1 MNLRQMKTHQACL
14 FERFCFCDFRRIT
27 GEEAINL
34 VGVFLQY
41 YPRHSFS
48 YIRGRSAWIFLFL
61 FLFFFWVGKGVT
73 PCPSV
78 EHRPWREEAEFARLT
93 PVTLAALSLPGSV
106 MKRLEIHPYAHPPPP
121 PPPPSP
127 LPTTT
132 SEADQTIGMFWRA
145 NVKLLLPQNPFYW
158 HHLR

>member
-1 MNLRQMKTHQACL
+1 MNVRQMKTHQACL
-14 FERFCFCDFRRIT
+14 FVRFCFWDFRRIT

-41 YPRHSFS
+41 YLCHSFS
-48 YIRGRSAWIFLFL
+48 CIRGRSAWIFFFL
-61 FLFFFWVGKGVT
+61 FLFFFCGGKGVT

-78 EHRPWREEAEFARLT
+78 EHHPWREEAEFARLT
-93 PVTLAALSLPGSV
+93 PVMLAALSLPGSV
-106 MKRLEIHPYAHPPPP
+106 MKRLEIHPPPPP

-145 NVKLLLPQNPFYW
+145 NVKLLLP
-158 HHLR
+158 